1 MRKADF
7 RLVPRVVR
15 SCRVTACAKI
25 GCLLVL
31 VLVLRPH
38 TFHAVS
44 RISEVNISV
53 AQSDLPACATR
64 LLLLGSTQQGWL
76 PGVACHRVEVVSSH
90 SLSLLVA

>member
-31 VLVLRPH
+31 VLRSH

-53 AQSDLPACATR
+53 AQSDLPTCATR

-76 PGVACHRVEVVSSH
+76 PGVACHRMEVVSSH
-90 SLSLLVA
+90 SLSLLVP